1 MYILCIR
8 ARDVQP
14 SVRDVIETKCE
25 RLVFPAAAKRQSH
38 VCKIELKNRTSDV
51 HQLTIQR
58 PEAPFFLQHT
68 RLTIKSVQQP
78 SRSQCSFV
86 HSKSIFNLAGK
97 CRLIDSYF
105 VV

>member
-38 VCKIELKNRTSDV
+38 VCKIELKNRTSEV

-78 SRSQCSFV
+78 SLDPNAASFIRSLYLTWLESV
-86 HSKSIFNLAGK
+86 G
-97 CRLIDSYF
+97 
-105 VV
+105 